1 MAKAKHVPETIGLL
15 QTIRVKDYGDDW
27 VNRLAVVGS
36 QLEKMESDE
45 RAAAFRYFKSKYSKE
60 WPSDSY

>member
-1 MAKAKHVPETIGLL
+1 MAKKPMQEIK
-15 QTIRVKDYGDDW
+15 VKDYGDEW

-36 QLEKMESDE
+36 QLEKMEPAE
-45 RAAAFRYFKSKYSKE
+45 RAAALRFFKSKYSAE